1 MRYIDHFLFILL
13 LLGPIGGSL
22 VLGVGMKLSAL
33 PVVEVVEVAEVG
45 KKDNSDT
52 SDRNC
57 ESEEKTT
64 DILDEAEALLS
75 SDSAA
80 TPPPIV
86 LNTNDG
92 TKNKSNSSGVV
103 EVEKKTA
110 EPATDEMDRAAAWAK
125 HFISIG
131 DTVKAKQMQDR
142 VVVLQAA
149 AAAAGKIVLCYR
161 CYRCVIV
168 VHE

>member
-1 MRYIDHFLFILL
+1 
-13 LLGPIGGSL
+13 
-22 VLGVGMKLSAL
+22 MKLSAL

-45 KKDNSDT
+45 KKDNSD
-52 SDRNC
+52 RNC

-75 SDSAA
+75 IDSAA

-92 TKNKSNSSGVV
+92 TKNKNNSSGVV
-103 EVEKKTA
+103 EVEKRTA

-149 AAAAGKIVLCYR
+149 AAAAAGKIELFIV
-161 CYRCVIV
+161 VIVVFIV